1 MSKCMTF
8 DEQIEVIRDM
18 TKLLSGEAKLE
29 PEPELFTSNLKIK
42 IENMFFE
49 ILLVEDGECY
59 EKLKDCIVYLQDMIE
74 KRMWEIER
82 NKIDYIDRIFK
93 KKKYPWEE
101 VSRSEE
107 CPF

>member
-18 TKLLSGEAKLE
+18 TKLLSGEARLE
-29 PEPELFTSNLKIK
+29 PDPDYFASNLKIK

-59 EKLKDCIVYLQDMIE
+59 EKLKDCIVYLQEMIE
-74 KRMWEIER
+74 KRVWELEIR
-82 NKIDYIDRIFK
+82 KIDPLERANG
-93 KKKYPWEE
+93 KKYPWELIP
-101 VSRSEE
+101 RSKE